1 MSVALNL
8 EPHAYVTP
16 RVKGQYEALAV
27 PNVSLINPTG
37 IQEDTVFVL
46 GNGSTAR
53 LRKVRVEVVAEGMT
67 EIRSGLTAGEQVI
80 VVGPI
85 ALRDGDQV

>member
-1 MSVALNL
+1 M
-8 EPHAYVTP
+8 P
-16 RVKGQYEALAV
+16 R
-27 PNVSLINPTG
+27 VSLINPAG

-67 EIRSGLTAGEQVI
+67 EIRSGLTAGE
-80 VVGPI
+80 
-85 ALRDGDQV
+85 